1 MIRTYLVMVLALAA
15 CGKKDDKPAAGGD
28 KDKPAAA
35 APAGDDKKLKV
46 GLSIKTDGEVGEGMS
61 PEGNMITGGTSG
73 AFTVEPDKTPMTAD
87 EIKKDAADNK
97 PKDLKVDTLADGF
110 IVTYVN
116 TGSAGDN
123 FWVDARRKIGG
134 KAIRCSSTVSSA
146 DQQAAVVAACKSI
159 H

>member
-1 MIRTYLVMVLALAA
+1 MTRTYLVMVLALAA
-15 CGKKDDKPAAGGD
+15 CGKKDDKPAAGGAD
-28 KDKPAAA
+28 KEKPA
-35 APAGDDKKLKV
+35 APAGDSKKLKV
-46 GLSIKTDGEVGEGMS
+46 GLSITTDGEIGEGMS
-61 PEGNMITGGTSG
+61 PEGNMITGGSAG

-97 PKDLKVDTLADGF
+97 PKDLKVDTLPDGF

-134 KAIRCSSTVSSA
+134 KDIRCSSTVSSA

-159 H
+159 K